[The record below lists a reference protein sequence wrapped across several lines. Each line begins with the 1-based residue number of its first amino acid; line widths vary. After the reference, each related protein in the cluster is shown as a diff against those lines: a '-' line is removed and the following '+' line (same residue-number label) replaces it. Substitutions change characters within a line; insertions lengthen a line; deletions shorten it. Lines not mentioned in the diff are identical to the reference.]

1 MPEVP
6 TGSRSRRYGTPVGH
20 AGRYGS
26 PLADEFGGGVESY
39 LLGDATRRLS
49 RPRTENQVM
58 GQPVVHFEIIGAD
71 PQGLR
76 SFYGDLFQWE
86 FDTSG
91 PVAEVVSEA
100 GNYGFETALSEAER
114 LGGTRLL
121 GPEKNPGSDLVI
133 GTSVTP
139 KAT

>member
-1 MPEVP
+1 
-6 TGSRSRRYGTPVGH
+6 
-20 AGRYGS
+20 
-26 PLADEFGGGVESY
+26 
-39 LLGDATRRLS
+39 
-49 RPRTENQVM
+49 M

-100 GNYGFETALSEAER
+100 GNYGFVDRYTTDDGTGIRGGVGGGPGYSGHAIFYVGVPNVETALSEAER

-133 GTSVTP
+133 GHFRDPEGNVIGV
-139 KAT
+139 AGVA